1 MEINLTTST
10 PKPPK
15 LLTTLNTVLTLST
28 STLCSSKRL
37 AVIASGYDN
46 PIRSMSKDQV
56 VQQVQPML
64 MICAKMYCGVREDRT
79 LPELTQEATRFVYSK
94 FSSLGLEEIREA
106 FSMAAANY
114 FDGVDMKAYFGTFTI
129 AMLGDILAAFTK
141 YRNKIVNELL
151 DSQDKAA
158 RAEAEESAKLLKNEE
173 TRHAVCQEIVTAI
186 QAAQDGMPF
195 WEHWEDIP
203 AYYSK
208 IALESGVIAVEG
220 EKKKMLWQEAQRLAK
235 QQVIEL
241 SSDES
246 RFMEAKHARDIL
258 KDMMAG
264 KEVKSLKDSAVR
276 IYSKLLIWEFV
287 KPKNDN
293 NGQEV

>member
-1 MEINLTTST
+1 MTKE
-10 PKPPK
+10 
-15 LLTTLNTVLTLST
+15 
-28 STLCSSKRL
+28 
-37 AVIASGYDN
+37 
-46 PIRSMSKDQV
+46 QV

-64 MICAKMYCGVREDRT
+64 TICAKMYCGVREDRT

-158 RAEAEESAKLLKNEE
+158 RMEAEETAKLVKNEE
-173 TRHAVCQEIVTAI
+173 ARREACNEILTAI
-186 QAAQDGMPF
+186 QAAQEGIPF

-208 IALESGVIAVEG
+208 IALENGVISVDG
-220 EKKKMLWQEAQRLAK
+220 EKKKGLWIEAQRLAR
-235 QQVIEL
+235 QQVVEL
-241 SSDES
+241 SNDES
-246 RFMEAKHARDIL
+246 RFLEAKQARDIL

-264 KEVKSLKDSAVR
+264 KEVQSLKDSAVR

-287 KPKNDN
+287 KPKTDN
-293 NGQEV
+293 NGEKV

>member
-1 MEINLTTST
+1 MDNKLPSIQ
-10 PKPPK
+10 KKPK
-15 LLTTLNTVLTLST
+15 LLTTLNSALTLST

-37 AVIASGYDN
+37 SVIANGYDN
-46 PIRSMSKDQV
+46 PIRSMTKEQV

-79 LPELTQEATRFVYSK
+79 LPELTQEATRFIYSK

-129 AMLGDILAAFTK
+129 SMLGDILAAFTK
-141 YRNKIVNELL
+141 YRNKIVNELI

-158 RAEAEESAKLLKNEE
+158 RKEAEETEKLVKNEE
-173 TRHAVCQEIVTAI
+173 TRKEVCKEILTAI
-186 QAAQDGMPF
+186 KAAQEGMPF

-203 AYYSK
+203 SYYSK
-208 IALESGVIAVEG
+208 IALENKVISVEA
-220 EKKKMLWQEAQRLAK
+220 EKKLELWQESNKLAK
-235 QQVIEL
+235 QKVIEL
-241 SSDES
+241 SNDES

-258 KDMMAG
+258 KDLVAG
-264 KEVKSLKDSAVR
+264 KEVKTLHDSAVR

-287 KPKNDN
+287 KPKND
-293 NGQEV
+293 E